1 MRYGRIPEEV
11 IEAVLNRND
20 IVDIIGRH
28 VHLSKQG
35 HYMKGLCP
43 FHSEKSPSFTV
54 TPEKRIY
61 RCFGCGAGGN
71 VIRFLM
77 EIEGLSFSEAVAK
90 LAEDAD
96 IPITWEETTEEQ
108 SEQQVEKANLLKA
121 YDFAAKLYH
130 YILGNTE
137 QGKVAKNYL
146 VSRGISDKLIDTFQI
161 GYAPGMWDTL
171 VQQLDKRGFSLPLME
186 KGGLISARNE
196 GSGYVDKFRERIMFP
211 ICDSTGKVIAFG
223 GRSMGDAQPK
233 YLNSPESVLF
243 NKSRTMYNMHQARPN
258 MRKHQ
263 QAVLFEGYVD
273 VIKAWEAG
281 ISNGVATMG
290 TALTK
295 EHAAL
300 LNRNA
305 DKIVVCYDGDHAG
318 QSAAYKSIPILEATG
333 SRVTVAMLPDGK
345 DPDDYVSTYGFD
357 RFVREII
364 EPAVP
369 LMKYKLL
376 YIRKNFKLHEDGD
389 RLRYLQ
395 TAVKMIADLP
405 SPMEREH
412 YLKQLASEFPAD
424 SSYEAMKLDLHEILL
439 QSEKNRTDGDNK
451 PFLWNNVMN
460 NGRTEERTRT
470 RIPTLLPAYHNAE
483 RLLLAIMMHDRDVCM
498 HVEAQLGDQFN
509 VEAHAVLAAY
519 LYAYYAQNTEPDA
532 SRYIAMLQDEQLE
545 SLASSIIM
553 MGSGH
558 GLNEQ
563 VIDDYIRQI
572 RKVPMQEEVERKKEE
587 RVRAERAGDNLRAA
601 QIGIEIIALD
611 KHLKSN

>member
-11 IEAVLNRND
+11 IEAVLGRHD
-20 IVDIIGRH
+20 IVDVIGRH

-54 TPEKRIY
+54 TPEKQIY
-61 RCFGCGAGGN
+61 RCFGCNVGGN
-71 VIRFLM
+71 VIRFIM
-77 EIEGLSFSEAVAK
+77 EIEGLSFAEAVTK

-96 IPITWEETTEEQ
+96 IPITWEEATDEQ
-108 SEQQVEKANLLKA
+108 NEQQQEKASLLKA

-130 YILGNTE
+130 FILGNTE
-137 QGKVAKNYL
+137 QGKAAKGYL
-146 VSRGISDKLIDTFQI
+146 TSRGISDKLIDTFQI
-161 GYAPGMWDTL
+161 GYAPAMWDTL
-171 VQQLDKRGFSLPLME
+171 VQQLDKRGFDLALME
-186 KGGLISARNE
+186 RGGLISAKHE
-196 GSGYVDKFRERIMFP
+196 GNGYVDKFRERVIFP
-211 ICDSTGKVIAFG
+211 ICDATGKVIAFG

-243 NKSRTMYNMHQARPN
+243 NKSRTMYNLHQARPN
-258 MRKHQ
+258 MRKLQ

-305 DKIVVCYDGDHAG
+305 DQIVVCYDGDQAG
-318 QSAAYKSIPILEATG
+318 QSAAFKSIPILEATG
-333 SRVTVAMLPDGK
+333 SRVAVAMLPDGK
-345 DPDDYVSTYGFD
+345 DPDDYVRNYGFD

-369 LMKYKLL
+369 SMKYKLL

-395 TAVKMIADLP
+395 SAVKLISDLH

-412 YLKQLASEFPAD
+412 YLKQLASEFPE

-439 QSEKNRTDGDNK
+439 QSEKNRPDGDNK
-451 PFLWNNVMN
+451 PILWNNVMN
-460 NGRTEERTRT
+460 NGRTAERTRKKT
-470 RIPTLLPAYHNAE
+470 PSLLPAYHNAE
-483 RLLLAIMMHDRDVCM
+483 RLILAVMMHDRDVCT

-519 LYAYYAQNTEPDA
+519 LYAYYAQNAEPDA

-545 SLASSIIM
+545 SLASSIVM
-553 MGSGH
+553 MGAGH
-558 GLNEQ
+558 GMNEQ

-587 RVRAERAGDNLRAA
+587 RVRAERAGDHLRAA
-601 QIGIEIIALD
+601 QIAIEIIALE
-611 KHLKSN
+611 KRLKST

>member
-11 IEAVLNRND
+11 IEAVLKRHD
-20 IVDIIGRH
+20 IVDVIGRH

-54 TPEKRIY
+54 TPEKQIY
-61 RCFGCGAGGN
+61 RCFGCNVGGN
-71 VIRFLM
+71 LIRFIM
-77 EIEGLSFSEAVAK
+77 EIEGLSFAEAITK
-90 LAEDAD
+90 LAEEAD
-96 IPITWEETTEEQ
+96 IPITWEEATEEQ
-108 SEQQVEKANLLKA
+108 NEQQQEKAALLKA
-121 YDFAAKLYH
+121 YDFTAKLYH
-130 YILGNTE
+130 YILGNTD
-137 QGKVAKNYL
+137 QGKVAKGYL
-146 VSRGISDKLIDTFQI
+146 ASRGISDKLIDTFQI
-161 GYAPGMWDTL
+161 GYAPAMWDTL
-171 VQQLDKRGFSLPLME
+171 VQQLEKREFDLALME
-186 KGGLISARNE
+186 KGGLLSAKHE
-196 GSGYVDKFRERIMFP
+196 GNGYVDKFRERIIFP
-211 ICDSTGKVIAFG
+211 ICDATGKVIAFG
-223 GRSMGDAQPK
+223 GRSMGDGQPK
-233 YLNSPESVLF
+233 YLNSPESILF
-243 NKSRTMYNMHQARPN
+243 NKSRTMYNLHQARPN
-258 MRKHQ
+258 MRKLQ

-305 DKIVVCYDGDHAG
+305 DQIVICYDGDNAG
-318 QSAAYKSIPILEATG
+318 QSAAFKSIPILEETG

-345 DPDDYVSTYGFD
+345 DPDDYVRNYGFD

-369 LMKYKLL
+369 SMKYKLL
-376 YIRKNFKLHEDGD
+376 YIRRNFKLHEDGD

-395 TAVKMIADLP
+395 SAVKLISDLH

-412 YLKQLASEFPAD
+412 YLKQLASEFPD

-439 QSEKNRTDGDNK
+439 QSEKNRPDGDNK
-451 PFLWNNVMN
+451 PILWNNVMN
-460 NGRTEERTRT
+460 NGRTAERTRKKT
-470 RIPTLLPAYHNAE
+470 PSLLPAYHNAE
-483 RLLLAIMMHDRDVCM
+483 RLILAVMMHDRDVCT

-519 LYAYYAQNTEPDA
+519 LYAYYAQNAEPDA

-545 SLASSIIM
+545 SLASSIVM
-553 MGSGH
+553 MGAGH
-558 GLNEQ
+558 GMNEQ

-572 RKVPMQEEVERKKEE
+572 RKVPMQDEVERKKEE
-587 RVRAERAGDNLRAA
+587 RVRAERAGDHLRAA
-601 QIGIEIIALD
+601 QIAIEIIALE
-611 KHLKSN
+611 KRLKST

>member
-11 IEAVLNRND
+11 IEAVLKRHD
-20 IVDIIGRH
+20 IVDVIGRH

-54 TPEKRIY
+54 TPEKQIY
-61 RCFGCGAGGN
+61 RCFGCNVGGN
-71 VIRFLM
+71 LIRFVM
-77 EIEGLSFSEAVAK
+77 EIEGLSFSEAVTK
-90 LAEDAD
+90 LAEEAD
-96 IPITWEETTEEQ
+96 IPITWEEASEEQ
-108 SEQQVEKANLLKA
+108 TEQQQEKAVLLKA

-137 QGKVAKNYL
+137 QGKVAKGYL
-146 VSRGISDKLIDTFQI
+146 ASRGISDKLIDTFQI
-161 GYAPGMWDTL
+161 GYAPAMWDTL
-171 VQQLDKRGFSLPLME
+171 VQQLVKREFDLSLME
-186 KGGLISARNE
+186 KGGLISAKHE
-196 GSGYVDKFRERIMFP
+196 GTGYVDKFRERIMFP
-211 ICDSTGKVIAFG
+211 ICDAAGKVIAFG

-233 YLNSPESVLF
+233 YLNSPESALF
-243 NKSRTMYNMHQARPN
+243 NKSRTMYNLHLARPN
-258 MRKHQ
+258 MRKLQ

-305 DKIVVCYDGDHAG
+305 DQIVVCYDGDNAG
-318 QSAAYKSIPILEATG
+318 QSAAFKSIPLLEETG

-345 DPDDYVSTYGFD
+345 DPDDYVKQYGFD

-369 LMKYKLL
+369 SMKYKLL

-395 TAVKMIADLP
+395 SAVKLISELH

-412 YLKQLASEFPAD
+412 YLKQLASEFPD

-439 QSEKNRTDGDNK
+439 QSEKNRPDGDNK
-451 PFLWNNVMN
+451 PILWNNVMN
-460 NGRTEERTRT
+460 NGRTAERTRKKT
-470 RIPTLLPAYHNAE
+470 PSLLPAYHNAE
-483 RLLLAIMMHDRDVCM
+483 RLILAVMMHDRDVCA
-498 HVEAQLGDQFN
+498 HVEEQLGDQFN

-519 LYAYYAQNTEPDA
+519 LYAYYAQNAEPDA

-545 SLASSIIM
+545 SLASSIVM
-553 MGSGH
+553 MGAGH
-558 GLNEQ
+558 GMNEQ

-572 RKVPMQEEVERKKEE
+572 RKVPMQEEIERKKEE
-587 RVRAERAGDNLRAA
+587 RVRAEREGDHLRAA
-601 QIGIEIIALD
+601 QIAIEIIALE
-611 KHLKSN
+611 KRLKST

>member
-11 IEAVLNRND
+11 IEAVLKRHD
-20 IVDIIGRH
+20 IVDVIGRH

-54 TPEKRIY
+54 TPEKQIY
-61 RCFGCGAGGN
+61 RCFGCNVGGN
-71 VIRFLM
+71 LIRFVM
-77 EIEGLSFSEAVAK
+77 EIEGLSFSEAVTK
-90 LAEDAD
+90 LAEEAD
-96 IPITWEETTEEQ
+96 IPITWEEATEEQ
-108 SEQQVEKANLLKA
+108 NEQQQEKATLLKA

-137 QGKVAKNYL
+137 QGKVAKGYL
-146 VSRGISDKLIDTFQI
+146 ASRGISDKLIDTFQI
-161 GYAPGMWDTL
+161 GYAPAMWDTL
-171 VQQLDKRGFSLPLME
+171 VQQLVKREFDPVLME
-186 KGGLISARNE
+186 KGGLISARHE
-196 GSGYVDKFRERIMFP
+196 GTGYVDKFRERIIFP
-211 ICDSTGKVIAFG
+211 ICDAAGKVIAFG

-233 YLNSPESVLF
+233 YLNSPESILF
-243 NKSRTMYNMHQARPN
+243 NKSRTMYNLHLARPN
-258 MRKHQ
+258 MRKLQ

-281 ISNGVATMG
+281 INNGVATMG

-305 DKIVVCYDGDHAG
+305 DQIVVCYDGDNAG
-318 QSAAYKSIPILEATG
+318 QSAAFKSIPILEETG

-345 DPDDYVSTYGFD
+345 DPDDYVKNYGFD

-369 LMKYKLL
+369 SMKYKLL

-395 TAVKMIADLP
+395 SAVKLISDLH

-412 YLKQLASEFPAD
+412 YLKQLASEFPD

-439 QSEKNRTDGDNK
+439 QSEKNRPDGDNK
-451 PFLWNNVMN
+451 PILWNNVMN
-460 NGRTEERTRT
+460 NGRTAERTRKKT
-470 RIPTLLPAYHNAE
+470 PSLLPAYHNAE
-483 RLLLAIMMHDRDVCM
+483 RLILAVMMHDRDVCA
-498 HVEAQLGDQFN
+498 HVEEQLGDQFN

-519 LYAYYAQNTEPDA
+519 LYAYYAQNAEPDA

-545 SLASSIIM
+545 SLASSIVM
-553 MGSGH
+553 MGAGH
-558 GLNEQ
+558 GMNEQ

-572 RKVPMQEEVERKKEE
+572 RKVPMQEEIERKKEE
-587 RVRAERAGDNLRAA
+587 RVRAERAGDHLRAA
-601 QIGIEIIALD
+601 QIAIEIIALE
-611 KHLKSN
+611 KRLKST

>member
-11 IEAVLNRND
+11 IEAVLKRHD
-20 IVDIIGRH
+20 IVDVIGKH

-54 TPEKRIY
+54 TPEKQIY
-61 RCFGCGAGGN
+61 RCFGCNVGGN
-71 VIRFLM
+71 LIRFVM
-77 EIEGLSFSEAVAK
+77 EIEGLTFSEAISK
-90 LAEDAD
+90 LAEEAD
-96 IPITWEETTEEQ
+96 IPITWEEATEEQ
-108 SEQQVEKANLLKA
+108 NEQQQEKATLLKA
-121 YDFAAKLYH
+121 YDFTAKLYH

-137 QGKVAKNYL
+137 QGKAAKSYL
-146 VSRGISDKLIDTFQI
+146 ASRGISDKLIDTFQI
-161 GYAPGMWDTL
+161 GYAPAMWDTL
-171 VQQLDKRGFSLPLME
+171 VQQLDKRVFDLALME
-186 KGGLISARNE
+186 KGGLISAKHE
-196 GSGYVDKFRERIMFP
+196 GNGYVDKFRERIMFP

-233 YLNSPESVLF
+233 YLNSPESILF
-243 NKSRTMYNMHQARPN
+243 NKSRTMYNLHLARPN
-258 MRKHQ
+258 MRKLQ

-305 DKIVVCYDGDHAG
+305 DQIVVCYDGDNAG
-318 QSAAYKSIPILEATG
+318 QSAAFKSIPILEETG

-345 DPDDYVSTYGFD
+345 DPDDYVRNYGFD

-369 LMKYKLL
+369 SMKYKLL

-395 TAVKMIADLP
+395 SAVKLISHLQ

-412 YLKQLASEFPAD
+412 YLKQLASEFPE

-439 QSEKNRTDGDNK
+439 QSEKNRPEGDNK
-451 PFLWNNVMN
+451 PILWNNVMN
-460 NGRTEERTRT
+460 NGRTVERTLKKS
-470 RIPTLLPAYHNAE
+470 PSLLPAYHNAE
-483 RLLLAIMMHDRDVCM
+483 RLILAVMMHDREVCSQ
-498 HVEAQLGDQFN
+498 VEAQLGDQFN

-519 LYAYYAQNTEPDA
+519 LYAYYAQNAEPDA

-545 SLASSIIM
+545 SLASSIVM
-553 MGSGH
+553 MGAGH
-558 GLNEQ
+558 GINEQ

-587 RVRAERAGDNLRAA
+587 RVRAERAGDHLRAA
-601 QIGIEIIALD
+601 QIAIEIIALE
-611 KHLKSN
+611 KRLKST

>member
-11 IEAVLNRND
+11 IEAVLKRHD
-20 IVDIIGRH
+20 IVDVIGRH

-54 TPEKRIY
+54 TPEKQIY
-61 RCFGCGAGGN
+61 RCFGCNVGGN
-71 VIRFLM
+71 LIRFVM
-77 EIEGLSFSEAVAK
+77 EIEGLSFSEAITK
-90 LAEDAD
+90 LAEEAD
-96 IPITWEETTEEQ
+96 IPITWEEASEEQ
-108 SEQQVEKANLLKA
+108 NEQQQEKATLLKA

-137 QGKVAKNYL
+137 QGKVAKGYL
-146 VSRGISDKLIDTFQI
+146 ASRGISDKLIDTFQI
-161 GYAPGMWDTL
+161 GYAPAMWDTL
-171 VQQLDKRGFSLPLME
+171 VQQLVKREFDLTLME
-186 KGGLISARNE
+186 KGGLISAKHE
-196 GSGYVDKFRERIMFP
+196 GTGYVDKFRERVMFP
-211 ICDSTGKVIAFG
+211 ICDAAGKVIAFG

-233 YLNSPESVLF
+233 YLNSPESTLF
-243 NKSRTMYNMHQARPN
+243 NKSRTMYNLHLARPN
-258 MRKHQ
+258 MRKLQ

-305 DKIVVCYDGDHAG
+305 DQIVVCYDGDNAG
-318 QSAAYKSIPILEATG
+318 QSAAFKSIPILEETG

-345 DPDDYVSTYGFD
+345 DPDDYVKQYGFD

-369 LMKYKLL
+369 SMKYKLL

-395 TAVKMIADLP
+395 SAVKLISELH

-412 YLKQLASEFPAD
+412 YLKQLASEFPD

-439 QSEKNRTDGDNK
+439 QSEKNRPDGDNK
-451 PFLWNNVMN
+451 PILWNNVMN
-460 NGRTEERTRT
+460 NGRTAERTRKKT
-470 RIPTLLPAYHNAE
+470 PSLLPAYHNAE
-483 RLLLAIMMHDRDVCM
+483 RLILAVMMHDRDVCA
-498 HVEAQLGDQFN
+498 HVEVQLGDQFN

-519 LYAYYAQNTEPDA
+519 LYAYYAQNAEPDA

-545 SLASSIIM
+545 SLASSIVM
-553 MGSGH
+553 MGAGH
-558 GLNEQ
+558 GMNEQ

-572 RKVPMQEEVERKKEE
+572 RKVPMQEEIERKIEE
-587 RVRAERAGDNLRAA
+587 RVRAERAGDHLRAA
-601 QIGIEIIALD
+601 QIAIEIIALE
-611 KHLKSN
+611 KRMKST

>member
-11 IEAVLNRND
+11 IEAVLKRHD
-20 IVDIIGRH
+20 IVDVIGRH

-54 TPEKRIY
+54 TPEKQIY
-61 RCFGCGAGGN
+61 RCFGCNVGGN
-71 VIRFLM
+71 LIRFVM
-77 EIEGLSFSEAVAK
+77 EIEGLSFSEAVTK
-90 LAEDAD
+90 LAEEAD
-96 IPITWEETTEEQ
+96 IPITWEEATEEQ
-108 SEQQVEKANLLKA
+108 NEQQQEKATLLKA

-137 QGKVAKNYL
+137 QGKVAKGYL
-146 VSRGISDKLIDTFQI
+146 ASRGISDKLIDTFQI
-161 GYAPGMWDTL
+161 GYAPAMWDTL
-171 VQQLDKRGFSLPLME
+171 VQQLVKREFDPVLME
-186 KGGLISARNE
+186 KGGLISARHE
-196 GSGYVDKFRERIMFP
+196 GTGYVDKFRERIIFP
-211 ICDSTGKVIAFG
+211 ICDAAGKVIAFG

-233 YLNSPESVLF
+233 YLNSPESILF
-243 NKSRTMYNMHQARPN
+243 NKSRTMYNLHLARPN
-258 MRKHQ
+258 MRKLQ

-281 ISNGVATMG
+281 INNGVATMG

-305 DKIVVCYDGDHAG
+305 DQIVVCYDGDNAG
-318 QSAAYKSIPILEATG
+318 QSAAFKSIPILEETG

-345 DPDDYVSTYGFD
+345 DPDDYVKNYGFD

-369 LMKYKLL
+369 SMKYKLL

-395 TAVKMIADLP
+395 SAVKLISELQ

-412 YLKQLASEFPAD
+412 YLKQLASEFPD

-439 QSEKNRTDGDNK
+439 QSEKNRPDGDNK
-451 PFLWNNVMN
+451 PILWNNVMN
-460 NGRTEERTRT
+460 NGRTAERTRKKT
-470 RIPTLLPAYHNAE
+470 PSLLPAYHNAE
-483 RLLLAIMMHDRDVCM
+483 RLILAVMMHDRDVCA
-498 HVEAQLGDQFN
+498 HVEEQLGDQFN

-519 LYAYYAQNTEPDA
+519 LYAYYAQNAEPDA

-545 SLASSIIM
+545 SLASSIVM
-553 MGSGH
+553 MGAGH
-558 GLNEQ
+558 GMNEQ

-572 RKVPMQEEVERKKEE
+572 RKVPMQEEIERKKEE
-587 RVRAERAGDNLRAA
+587 RVRAERAGDHLRAA
-601 QIGIEIIALD
+601 QIAIEIIALE
-611 KHLKSN
+611 KRLKST

>member
-11 IEAVLNRND
+11 IEAVLGRHD
-20 IVDIIGRH
+20 IVDVIGRH

-54 TPEKRIY
+54 TPEKQIY
-61 RCFGCGAGGN
+61 RCFGCNVGGN
-71 VIRFLM
+71 LIRFIM
-77 EIEGLSFSEAVAK
+77 EIEGLSFSEAVTK
-90 LAEDAD
+90 LAEEAD
-96 IPITWEETTEEQ
+96 IPITWEEATEEQ
-108 SEQQVEKANLLKA
+108 NEQQQEKVSLLKA
-121 YDFAAKLYH
+121 YEFAAKFYH
-130 YILGNTE
+130 YIVGNTD
-137 QGKVAKNYL
+137 QGKAAKGYL
-146 VSRGISDKLIDTFQI
+146 SSRGISDKLIETFQI
-161 GYAPGMWDTL
+161 GYAPAMWDTL
-171 VQQLDKRGFSLPLME
+171 VQQLDKRGFDLVLME
-186 KGGLISARNE
+186 KGGLISAKHE
-196 GSGYVDKFRERIMFP
+196 GNGYVDKFRERIMFP

-233 YLNSPESVLF
+233 YLNSPESILF
-243 NKSRTMYNMHQARPN
+243 NKSRTMYNLHQARPN
-258 MRKHQ
+258 MRKLQ

-305 DKIVVCYDGDHAG
+305 DQIVVCYDGDNAG
-318 QSAAYKSIPILEATG
+318 QSAAFKSIPILEETG

-345 DPDDYVSTYGFD
+345 DPDDYVRNYGFD

-369 LMKYKLL
+369 SMKYKLL

-395 TAVKMIADLP
+395 SAVKLISDLH

-412 YLKQLASEFPAD
+412 YLKQLASEFPD

-439 QSEKNRTDGDNK
+439 QSEKNRPDGDNK
-451 PFLWNNVMN
+451 PILWNNVIN
-460 NGRTEERTRT
+460 NGRTAERTHKKT
-470 RIPTLLPAYHNAE
+470 PSLLPAYHNAE
-483 RLLLAIMMHDRDVCM
+483 RLILAVMMHDRDVCT

-519 LYAYYAQNTEPDA
+519 LYAYYAQNAEPDA

-545 SLASSIIM
+545 SLASSIVM
-553 MGSGH
+553 MGAGH
-558 GLNEQ
+558 GINEQ

-587 RVRAERAGDNLRAA
+587 QVRAERAGDHLGAA
-601 QIGIEIIALD
+601 QIAIEIIALE
-611 KHLKSN
+611 KRLKST

>member
-11 IEAVLNRND
+11 IEAVLKRHD
-20 IVDIIGRH
+20 IVDVIGRH

-54 TPEKRIY
+54 TPEKQIY
-61 RCFGCGAGGN
+61 RCFGCNVGGN
-71 VIRFLM
+71 LIRFVM
-77 EIEGLSFSEAVAK
+77 EIEGLSFSEAITK
-90 LAEDAD
+90 LAEEAD
-96 IPITWEETTEEQ
+96 IPITWEEASEEQ
-108 SEQQVEKANLLKA
+108 NEQQQEKATLLKA

-137 QGKVAKNYL
+137 QGKVAKGYL
-146 VSRGISDKLIDTFQI
+146 ASRGISDKLIDTFQI
-161 GYAPGMWDTL
+161 GYAPAMWDTL
-171 VQQLDKRGFSLPLME
+171 VQQLVKREFDLTLME
-186 KGGLISARNE
+186 KGGLISAKHE
-196 GSGYVDKFRERIMFP
+196 GTGYVDKFRERIMFP
-211 ICDSTGKVIAFG
+211 ICDAAGKVIAFG

-233 YLNSPESVLF
+233 YLNSPESTLF
-243 NKSRTMYNMHQARPN
+243 NKSRTMYNLHLARPN
-258 MRKHQ
+258 MRKLQ

-281 ISNGVATMG
+281 INNGVATMG

-305 DKIVVCYDGDHAG
+305 DQIVVCYDGDNAG
-318 QSAAYKSIPILEATG
+318 QSAAFKSIPILEETG

-345 DPDDYVSTYGFD
+345 DPDDYVKQYGFD

-369 LMKYKLL
+369 SMKYKLL

-395 TAVKMIADLP
+395 SAVKLISELH

-412 YLKQLASEFPAD
+412 YLKQLASEFPD

-439 QSEKNRTDGDNK
+439 QSEKNRPDGDNK
-451 PFLWNNVMN
+451 PILWNNVMN
-460 NGRTEERTRT
+460 NGRTAERTRKKT
-470 RIPTLLPAYHNAE
+470 PSLLPAYHNAE
-483 RLLLAIMMHDRDVCM
+483 RLILAVMMHDRDVCA
-498 HVEAQLGDQFN
+498 HVEEQLGDQFN

-519 LYAYYAQNTEPDA
+519 LYAYYAQNAEPDA

-545 SLASSIIM
+545 SLASSIVM
-553 MGSGH
+553 MGAGH
-558 GLNEQ
+558 GINEQ

-572 RKVPMQEEVERKKEE
+572 RKVPMQEEIERKKEE
-587 RVRAERAGDNLRAA
+587 RVRAEREGDHLRAA
-601 QIGIEIIALD
+601 QIAVEIIALE
-611 KHLKSN
+611 KRLKST